1 MKNLFIGIDI
11 SKEVFD
17 YCAIDEQ
24 NQIVI
29 NKQVAPNSK
38 DGIEKF
44 CQKLDQLKEYSIW
57 IAMEHTG
64 HYGSLLCYE
73 FSIRQLCYSLINP
86 LEMKHATG
94 ISRGKT
100 DAVDAWRIAS
110 YALANKHKLKPYIL
124 PAKELR
130 KLKIL
135 MSSRERLVKVH
146 VQMKNGLKSLEIEA
160 KIISLK
166 SHIQEMERIIL
177 QIEKSILSTEK
188 QMREI
193 IKQNDELKNNF
204 QKITS
209 VIGVGEITAI
219 KCILETD
226 NFTKFNNPRKF
237 SCHCGLAPFKYQSGS
252 SIRGKTK
259 TSSLCDKSLKSILFK
274 AACSAIQHDPQL
286 KNYYLRKTSEGKHK
300 LSVINAVASKI
311 VLRIFA
317 ISKRKQNFVKL
328 FN

>member
-1 MKNLFIGIDI
+1 
-11 SKEVFD
+11 
-17 YCAIDEQ
+17 
-24 NQIVI
+24 
-29 NKQVAPNSK
+29 
-38 DGIEKF
+38 
-44 CQKLDQLKEYSIW
+44 
-57 IAMEHTG
+57 
-64 HYGSLLCYE
+64 
-73 FSIRQLCYSLINP
+73 
-86 LEMKHATG
+86 
-94 ISRGKT
+94 
-100 DAVDAWRIAS
+100 
-110 YALANKHKLKPYIL
+110 
-124 PAKELR
+124 
-130 KLKIL
+130 
-135 MSSRERLVKVH
+135 
-146 VQMKNGLKSLEIEA
+146 MKNGLKSLEIEA

-317 ISKRKQNFVKL
+317 VSKRKQNFVKL